1 MSYGLS
7 ELVEDTIEHLCQ
19 NYNQELSKIWGY
31 EPEKILRFYPV
42 YVDCWGTKHG
52 HTSDH
57 LAKYCFDC
65 FGLFYFDFN
74 RNRVYIFGYFEYTSF
89 KFVYFKFSNS
99 QELFIPLN
107 RAKDY
112 RDEFVIYSRSGID
125 YSTYIT
131 DLDLRCKDERIK
143 NRDFGRAQVIALDH
157 KFPLKDLTCAIFDV
171 SFRRSKIKFYTELVV
186 IVPDI
191 ISKFEVALA

>member
-19 NYNQELSKIWGY
+19 NYNQELSKVLGC

-52 HTSDH
+52 HTSEH
-57 LAKYCFDC
+57 LAKYCFDRY
-65 FGLFYFDFN
+65 GLFYFDFN
-74 RNRVYIFGYFEYTSF
+74 QNSIYIFGYYEYSSF
-89 KFVYFKFSNS
+89 AFVNFKFSNS
-99 QELFIPLN
+99 QELFIPLDC
-107 RAKDY
+107 AEKY
-112 RDEFVIYSRSGID
+112 RDEFVTYSRSMTD
-125 YSTYIT
+125 YVTCIT
-131 DLDLRCKDERIK
+131 DSDLYCEDEGIKDEKYKHAHI
-143 NRDFGRAQVIALDH
+143 FALNH
-157 KFPLKDLTCAIFDV
+157 KFSLKDLTCAIFNVD
-171 SFRRSKIKFYTELVV
+171 FERSRTKFYTELVV